1 MYYMYYICYMSVS
14 FLAMNKTLKKKTRVY
29 FLQAT
34 ALMSAPRSS
43 KNATASSDP
52 PQAAQ
57 CKQLIPSLLAA
68 WISASGWV
76 QTGVE
81 MERNSLQLERSLQIC
96 AKQVGGFKLLDSRG
110 K

>member
-1 MYYMYYICYMSVS
+1 MLYVCI
-14 FLAMNKTLKKKTRVY
+14 FPGHEQNIEKKTRVY

-81 MERNSLQLERSLQIC
+81 MERNSLPLERSLQIC